1 MKKLDVKNIHVSTMG
16 GQPFHAIQLVNGKEN
31 SLLSKLNEWM
41 KSVSRNPVIIKFNR
55 LPIQNLLTRQ
65 RFNSDPNIEK
75 IQSF

>member
-1 MKKLDVKNIHVSTMG
+1 MG